1 MKELQ
6 GVEEMWLADLR
17 ITNVRKSG
25 AGLSFGKIFGGS
37 SLGDLKKLR
46 LADIHWAL
54 PKPGAALPSALP
66 FTLNRLSIVWN
77 SNSISHPVIPNL
89 SS

>member
-37 SLGDLKKLR
+37 SLGGSSFYAPSSPKSLKLVQR
-46 LADIHWAL
+46 QELTDSVAL
-54 PKPGAALPSALP
+54 
-66 FTLNRLSIVWN
+66 
-77 SNSISHPVIPNL
+77 
-89 SS
+89 